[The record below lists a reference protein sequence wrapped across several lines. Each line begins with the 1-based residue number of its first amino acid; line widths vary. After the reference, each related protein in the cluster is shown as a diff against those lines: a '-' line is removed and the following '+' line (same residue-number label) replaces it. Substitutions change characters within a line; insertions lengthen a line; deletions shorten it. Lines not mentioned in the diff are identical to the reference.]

1 MSLRDLFLQVM
12 KAYLQEKREKFSKEQ
27 PVFQLVTK
35 VIP

>member
-27 PVFQLVTK
+27 PVFQLVMK
-35 VIP
+35 AIP